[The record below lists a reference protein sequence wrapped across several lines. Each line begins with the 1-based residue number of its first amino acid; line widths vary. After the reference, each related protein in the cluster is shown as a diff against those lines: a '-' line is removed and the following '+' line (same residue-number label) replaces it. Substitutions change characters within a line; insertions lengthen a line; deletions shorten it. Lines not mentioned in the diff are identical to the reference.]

1 MRRQTFHATFPDG
14 ISSNTCEDQACKVR
28 GEHELQKEIAD
39 ISEH

>member
-1 MRRQTFHATFPDG
+1 MSRQTFHATFPDD
-14 ISSNTCEDQACKVR
+14 ISSNTSKDKTRKAC